1 MKRLFLILMVW
12 GFGMQFAEAQTST
25 DMNEGVR
32 MTADSTT
39 GTQVLTWWGKTG
51 RTYFVQQSF
60 DLINWTYVPVVLSG
74 TAAVEGVNF
83 TCTDSRQ
90 FWRLKYST
98 VSTGGLPATA
108 ADSDGDGLSNYDEI
122 TLYHTDPLNPDSD
135 GDGILDSDEVDFNLN
150 KTGNDM
156 VLSAPVLQYDSVNR
170 LIQSTTTGTTN
181 AVGYDQEG
189 NITNLQ

>member
-1 MKRLFLILMVW
+1 MKHLFLILTAW
-12 GFGMQFAEAQTST
+12 CFGMQFAKAQTATDKNQGLRLTAGST
-25 DMNEGVR
+25 
-32 MTADSTT
+32 S
-39 GTQVLTWWGKTG
+39 GTQALTWWGKSG
-51 RTYFVQQSF
+51 RTFFIQQSF
-60 DLINWTYVPVVLSG
+60 DLINWTYLPTVLSG
-74 TAAVEGVNF
+74 PGTVDGMNF

-90 FWRLKYST
+90 FWRLRFT
-98 VSTGGLPATA
+98 DVPTGSLTAGA

-156 VLSAPVLQYDSVNR
+156 VLSAPALQYDSVNR
-170 LIQSTTTGTTN
+170 LIQTTTTGTTN